1 MGRRVGEYQ
10 LGKLKDRWVVSWWEE
25 ERGEKKRK
33 RYRLSV
39 SAKRPESEAIA
50 ELNRFIADKEAADL
64 ISHGDLTIGEIY
76 QRYVEDRRKEGK
88 NVTNQLYTWN
98 ALAPKF
104 GALFP
109 EDLNTPVMVDGERR
123 TYAHEYALECE
134 RAGRSRDTIWS
145 YLTYLRTALKWA
157 HDRGLIERRP
167 YVWLPQKGA
176 PRDIVMDEDDFEK
189 LLNACAYLH
198 LRLFVLLAA
207 GTAARMSAILD
218 LTWDRVDFD
227 RMMIDF
233 RTKRPKSILDKAG
246 KKGRS
251 IVEFGT
257 ALGCALLEAKEYA
270 RTDFV
275 IEWNGQKLKNI
286 RKALETAFR
295 KAGVQRDGAL
305 SHLLRHSAAT
315 WLADESIDMRKI
327 QKMLGHKDIRTTE
340 TIYAKYRRGYLTE
353 PANVI
358 DLKLARK
365 AG

>member
-1 MGRRVGEYQ
+1 MGRRIGEYQ
-10 LGKLKDRWVVSWWEE
+10 LGILKDRWVVSWWEE
-25 ERGEKKRK
+25 DGAGKKRK
-33 RYRLSV
+33 RFRLPLS
-39 SAKRPESEAIA
+39 SKRPEAEAVA
-50 ELNRFIADKEAADL
+50 ELNRFIAEWEAAEAVT
-64 ISHGDLTIGEIY
+64 HGDLTIAEIFE
-76 QRYVEDRRKEGK
+76 RYIQDRRKEGK

-109 EDLNTPVMVDGERR
+109 EDLNAPVMVEGERR
-123 TYAHEYALECE
+123 TYAHEFAFERE
-134 RAGRSRDTIWS
+134 RAGLSRDTIWS
-145 YLTYLRTALKWA
+145 YLTYLRTAMKWA
-157 HDRGLIERRP
+157 HDRGLIEKRP

-189 LLNACAYLH
+189 LLNACSYPH

-218 LTWDRVDFD
+218 LVWERVDFE

-233 RTKRPKSILDKAG
+233 RTKKPKSILDKAG

-251 IVEFGT
+251 VVEFGT

-270 RTDFV
+270 RTPHV
-275 IEWNGQKLKNI
+275 IEWNGARVKNI
-286 RKALETAFR
+286 RKGLETAFR
-295 KAGVQRDGAL
+295 NAGVKRDGAL

-340 TIYAKYRRGYLTE
+340 TIYAKYRRGYLSE

-358 DLKLARK
+358 DLKLVRK